1 MKTRDTK
8 APHMAVHL
16 CIIFNVIFIY
26 ISLVPRSNL
35 LLDDEYND
43 YGELGIIFF
52 EISQDFAHPCQLAG
66 LI

>member
-1 MKTRDTK
+1 
-8 APHMAVHL
+8 MAVHL

>member
-1 MKTRDTK
+1 MRRDTR

-16 CIIFNVIFIY
+16 CIVFNVIFIY

-43 YGELGIIFF
+43 YGEF
-52 EISQDFAHPCQLAG
+52 EGFVYFYSALPRRPSSD
-66 LI
+66 